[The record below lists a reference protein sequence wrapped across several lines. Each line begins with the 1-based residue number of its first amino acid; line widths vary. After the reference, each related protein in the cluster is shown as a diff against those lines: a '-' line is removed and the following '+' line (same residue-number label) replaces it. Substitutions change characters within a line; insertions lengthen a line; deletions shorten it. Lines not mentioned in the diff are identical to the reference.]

1 MENDTI
7 LVINS
12 GSSSI
17 KYKLIN
23 PESKEEIA
31 CGIVEQIGEERSRIK
46 HVYQDEEHQ
55 MRRPVRDHLEGMAV
69 VEELFENIGPAL
81 EDSQVVGVGHRIV
94 QGGPY
99 FSGPAVID
107 KTVHS
112 LIEELCPLAPLHNPA
127 HLKGIDAAKRI
138 LPKVPHVAVF
148 DTAFFNHLPE
158 KAYTYALKRSVA
170 EKYRIRRY
178 GAHGTS
184 HQYVAHRVRSLLGTA
199 DLKQIVLHLGNG
211 ASASAIIRHHPVETS
226 MGLTPLEGLVM
237 GGRTGDIDPAVVFH
251 LYREGKM
258 SIDEIDELLNRRSG
272 MKGLTGHND
281 MRENWKLIEAGDEQA
296 EMAMKIYLHRLL
308 KYVGAYWAVMG
319 GLDALTFTAGVGE
332 NDPGVRAALCRD
344 LAFMGVKIDPEVNKE
359 HFTREAIIST
369 PDSSVKVLVVPTN
382 EELAI
387 AQQVYSLVKL

>member
-17 KYKLIN
+17 KYKLMN
-23 PESKEEIA
+23 PETGEEIA
-31 CGIVEQIGEERSRIK
+31 RGIVEQIGEDRSRIK
-46 HVYQDEEHQ
+46 HVYHDVEKK
-55 MRRPVRDHLEGMAV
+55 MVRSVRDHLEGMAI
-69 VEELFENIGPAL
+69 VEELFETIGPSL
-81 EDSQVVGVGHRIV
+81 HESQIVGVGHRIV

-99 FSGPAVID
+99 FSGPAIID
-107 KTVHS
+107 DDVYS
-112 LIEELCPLAPLHNPA
+112 LIEELCPLGPLHNPA

-170 EKYRIRRY
+170 EKFRIRRY

-184 HQYVAHRVRSLLGTA
+184 HQYVSQRVCSLLGTE

-211 ASASAIIRHHPVETS
+211 ASASAIIGHHPIDTS
-226 MGLTPLEGLVM
+226 MGLTPVEGLVM
-237 GGRTGDIDPAVVFH
+237 GGRTGDIDPAAVFH
-251 LYREGKM
+251 LYREADM
-258 SIDEIDELLNRRSG
+258 SIEEIDDLFNRQSG

-281 MRENWKLIEAGDEQA
+281 MREIWKLIEAGDEQA
-296 EMAMKIYLHRLL
+296 EMAMEIYLHRLL
-308 KYVGAYWAVMG
+308 KYVGAYWAIMG
-319 GLDALTFTAGVGE
+319 GLDALAFSAGVGE
-332 NDPGVRAALCRD
+332 NDPGVRWELCRS
-344 LAFMGVKIDPEVNKE
+344 LAFMGVQIDQELNEE

-369 PDSSVKVLVVPTN
+369 PESSVKVLVIPTN

-387 AQQVYSLVKL
+387 AQQVYSLVKF